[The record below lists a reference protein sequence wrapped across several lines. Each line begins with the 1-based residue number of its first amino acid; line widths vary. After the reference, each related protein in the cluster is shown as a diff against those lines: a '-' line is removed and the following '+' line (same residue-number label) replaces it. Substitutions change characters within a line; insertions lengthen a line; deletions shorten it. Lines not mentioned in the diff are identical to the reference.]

1 MATVPA
7 LLADG
12 RSSPRDVHC
21 LRVLVIDP
29 EDIVVWGFKSLL
41 FEEPWVDEV
50 IGAGDTTEAFRLL
63 ADFDPHLLII
73 DIDLAGELSS
83 RFGELVRAQSPS
95 TRILLTSSSG
105 ALTSYAKAI
114 GADGVI
120 PKSWRAE
127 AIAAAL
133 RTVGLGMSVFE
144 IDSDGVSML
153 TERETSVL
161 ILIAGGATNR
171 EVAAHLHL
179 SSNTIKDHV
188 RSLYRK
194 LGARNRAE
202 AVTRATQLGL
212 LGSEPRGERARLSDP
227 QPSRTT

>member
-1 MATVPA
+1 MASSWVRSA
-7 LLADG
+7 SLFADG
-12 RSSPRDVHC
+12 PSSSCDQDC
-21 LRVLVIDP
+21 LRVLVVDP

-50 IGAGDTTEAFRLL
+50 VGARDTTEALRLL
-63 ADFDPHLLII
+63 TDFDPHLLII
-73 DIDLAGELSS
+73 DLELAGDHSS
-83 RFGELVRAQSPS
+83 RFGERVRAQSPS
-95 TRILLTSSSG
+95 TRILVTSSTG
-105 ALTSYAKAI
+105 TLTPYAKAI

-120 PKSWRAE
+120 PKTWRAE

-144 IDSDGVSML
+144 IDSDGVNML

-161 ILIAGGATNR
+161 ILIAGGATNK

-202 AVTRATQLGL
+202 AVVRASALGL
-212 LGSEPRGERARLSDP
+212 LGRERRANSSGR
-227 QPSRTT
+227 